1 MTTVKRGIM
10 IQWHENKGVYKCM
23 VRLRIKEVA
32 QAKGYT
38 QNSLSRATDISLN
51 TIRRL
56 WNKPYSGVTAETL
69 HKIARVLKV
78 DISELTT
85 YEDD

>member
-1 MTTVKRGIM
+1 MKKHRM
-10 IQWHENKGVYKCM
+10 QQNM

-32 QAKGYT
+32 QARGFT

-51 TIRRL
+51 TIRKL
-56 WNKPYSGVTAETL
+56 WNKPYSNVTVETL

-78 DISELTT
+78 DINELTE
-85 YEDD
+85 YEED